1 MTPLTIELTTRED
14 LINTL
19 HLAAELEH
27 NLMCQYLFAAYSMK
41 RSTSEGLSQVQLEK
55 TRGWGALMTL
65 VARQEMEHM
74 GLVLNLLTA
83 IGGTPYFQRPNFPQR
98 KSRYGRL
105 RIKSE
110 LTRFDKETIRR
121 FQGFEAPHPEP
132 GPEFCA
138 TRGLAREEIRAL
150 LVAPQTFTQRPAAM
164 ARAAAAKDAP
174 AQPHEIEFTSI
185 QDLYLSLAAG
195 FKTVAERVGE
205 QNLFNGDVKA
215 EIWGGPGTPYGEG
228 SMDDLSQYGLD
239 LIQVVDL
246 KSAIDAIVE
255 IVEQGEGLLAPPDYI
270 EHTHY
275 CIYTEML
282 KEMQDEKPDFDAA
295 RAVVRNPLTRMHP
308 DITAPKE
315 VNIITRPETRE
326 IASLFNLTYETML
339 LMMLYLYGSSPK
351 TMTERV
357 DFMNAIFFPLMT
369 MFIRPLSETLTQ
381 LPAFKDKRGNAGP
394 GFELSKDVLVLPPP
408 ADVWGEFQKYF
419 DILAHQF
426 DHLWIYE
433 LRPADDEIVKRLRYM
448 AENMRRL
455 RDDWRAHWKNVG
467 RGE

>member
-1 MTPLTIELTTRED
+1 MAIELTTRED

-41 RSTSEGLSQVQLEK
+41 RSTAEGLDEVQLEK
-55 TRGWGALMTL
+55 ARGWGALMTL

-98 KSRYGRL
+98 EERYGKL
-105 RIKSE
+105 GIKSE
-110 LTRFDKETIRR
+110 LTRFDKGTILR
-121 FQGFEAPHPEP
+121 FQEFEAPHPAP

-138 TRGLAREEIRAL
+138 TRGVPREDIRAQL
-150 LVAPQTFTQRPAAM
+150 LAPQVFTQRPAPAQ
-164 ARAAAAKDAP
+164 AAATKGGVQEARP
-174 AQPHEIEFTSI
+174 AEIEFTSI

-195 FKTVAERVGE
+195 FVSVAEKIGE
-205 QNLFNGDVKA
+205 KKLFVGDVQA
-215 EIWGGPGTPYGEG
+215 EIWGGPNTPYGAG

-246 KSAIDAIVE
+246 KSAIEAIVE
-255 IVEQGEGLLAPPDYI
+255 IVEQGEGILAPPDYV

-275 CIYTEML
+275 CIFTNMLGEMT
-282 KEMQDEKPDFDAA
+282 DEKRGFDAA
-295 RAVVRNPLTRMHP
+295 RPVVRNPLTKMHP
-308 DITAPKE
+308 DITAPRE

-326 IASLFNLTYETML
+326 IAGLFNLTYELML
-339 LMMLYLYGSSPK
+339 LMMLYLYGSSK
-351 TMTERV
+351 TKNERV
-357 DFMNAIFFPLMT
+357 DLMNAIFFPLMT
-369 MFIRPLSETLTQ
+369 MFIRPLSETLTL
-381 LPAFKDKRGNAGP
+381 LPAFKDKKGNAGP
-394 GFELSKDVLVLPPP
+394 GFELSKDVLALPKPE
-408 ADVWGEFQKYF
+408 DTWSEFQRYF
-419 DILAHQF
+419 DILAWQF
-426 DHLWIYE
+426 DNLWIYE
-433 LRPADDEIVKRLRYM
+433 LRPADDPVVKRLRYM

-455 RDDWRAHWKNVG
+455 ADDWRAHWKNVG

>member
-1 MTPLTIELTTRED
+1 MTIELTTRED

-19 HLAAELEH
+19 QLAAELEH

-41 RSTSEGLSQVQLEK
+41 RSTDEGLSEVQLEK

-74 GLVLNLLTA
+74 GLVLNLLTS

-98 KSRYGRL
+98 KERYGKL
-105 RIKSE
+105 GIKSE
-110 LTRFDKETIRR
+110 LTRFDKETIKR
-121 FQGFEAPHPEP
+121 FQDFESPHPEP

-138 TRGLAREEIRAL
+138 TRGMMREDIRAL
-150 LVAPQTFTQRPAAM
+150 LVAPQVFTPRSAETATT
-164 ARAAAAKDAP
+164 AKG
-174 AQPHEIEFTSI
+174 AQIPPHKIEFTSI
-185 QDLYLSLAAG
+185 QDLYVSLAAG
-195 FKTVAERVGE
+195 FVAVTERVGE
-205 QNLFNGDVKA
+205 QNLFIGNVKA
-215 EIWGGPGTPYGEG
+215 EIWGGPDTPYGEG

-255 IVEQGEGLLAPPDYI
+255 IIEQGEGILAPPAYI

-275 CIYTEML
+275 CIYTNML
-282 KEMQDEKPDFDAA
+282 NDMLDEKPGFDGA
-295 RAVVRNPLTRMHP
+295 RPVVRNPLTRMHP

-339 LMMLYLYGSSPK
+339 LMMLFLYGSSPK
-351 TMTERV
+351 TKTQRV

-369 MFIRPLSETLTQ
+369 MFIRPLSEILTQ
-381 LPAFKDKRGNAGP
+381 LPAFKDKKGNAGP
-394 GFELSKDVLVLPPP
+394 GFELSKDALTLPPP
-408 ADVWGEFQKYF
+408 ADIWSEFQRHF
-419 DILAHQF
+419 DILAWQF
-426 DHLWIYE
+426 DNLWIYE
-433 LRPADDEIVKRLRYM
+433 LRPADDPIVKRLRYM

-455 RDDWRAHWKNVG
+455 ADDWRAHWKNVG

>member
-1 MTPLTIELTTRED
+1 LTLELTSRED
-14 LINTL
+14 LINAL

-41 RSTSEGLSQVQLEK
+41 RSVSEGLSEVQLEK

-98 KSRYGRL
+98 KSHYGKL
-105 RIKSE
+105 GIKSE
-110 LTRFDKETIRR
+110 LTRFDQETIKR
-121 FQGFEAPHPEP
+121 FQAFESPHPEP

-138 TRGLAREEIRAL
+138 TRGIAREEIRAQL
-150 LVAPQTFTQRPAAM
+150 LAPQVFTRRSASETTTATKGAA
-164 ARAAAAKDAP
+164 R
-174 AQPHEIEFTSI
+174 EIEFTSV
-185 QDLYLSLAAG
+185 QDLYVSLAAG
-195 FKTVAERVGE
+195 FVTVTEQIGE
-205 QNLFNGDVKA
+205 KNLFNGDLSA
-215 EIWGGPGTPYGEG
+215 EIWGGPNTPYGEG

-255 IVEQGEGLLAPPDYI
+255 IVEQGEGILAPPDYI

-275 CIYTEML
+275 CIYTKMLDEMRA
-282 KEMQDEKPDFDAA
+282 QKPAFDAA
-295 RAVVRNPLTRMHP
+295 RPVVRNPLTKMHP

-351 TMTERV
+351 TKTMRV

-369 MFIRPLSETLTQ
+369 MFIRPLSEILTQ
-381 LPAFKDKRGNAGP
+381 LPAFKDKKGNAGP
-394 GFELSKDVLVLPPP
+394 GFELSKDRLALPPP
-408 ADVWGEFQKYF
+408 EHVWSEFQRHF
-419 DILAHQF
+419 DILAWQF

-433 LRPADDEIVKRLRYM
+433 LRPQSDEIIQRLRYM

-455 RDDWRAHWKNVG
+455 ADDWRAHWQNVG

>member
-41 RSTSEGLSQVQLEK
+41 RATSEGLSEVQLEK

-74 GLVLNLLTA
+74 GLVLNLLSA
-83 IGGTPYFQRPNFPQR
+83 IGGTPYFQRPNFPQS
-98 KSRYGRL
+98 KESYGKL
-105 RIKSE
+105 GIKSE
-110 LTRFDKETIRR
+110 LTRFDKATIKR

-138 TRGLAREEIRAL
+138 TRGVAREDIRAQL
-150 LVAPQTFTQRPAAM
+150 LAPQVFTQRPAQSS
-164 ARAAAAKDAP
+164 AAAAGA
-174 AQPHEIEFTSI
+174 AQVPPPEIEFTSV

-195 FKTVAERVGE
+195 FVTVAERIGE
-205 QNLFNGDVKA
+205 QNLFIGDVKA

-255 IVEQGEGLLAPPDYI
+255 IVEQGEGILAPPDYI

-275 CIYTEML
+275 CIFTNML
-282 KEMQDEKPDFDAA
+282 NDMQNEQPGFDAA
-295 RAVVRNPLTRMHP
+295 RPVVRNPLTKMHP
-308 DITAPKE
+308 DITAPRE

-339 LMMLYLYGSSPK
+339 LMMLFLYGSNPK
-351 TMTERV
+351 TKKQRV
-357 DFMNAIFFPLMT
+357 DLMNAIFFPLMT
-369 MFIRPLSETLTQ
+369 MFIRPLSEILTQ
-381 LPAFKDKRGNAGP
+381 LPAFKDRKGNAGP
-394 GFELSKDVLVLPPP
+394 GFELSTDVLVLPQP
-408 ADVWGEFQKYF
+408 AHLWSEFQKYF
-419 DILAHQF
+419 DILTWQF
-426 DHLWIYE
+426 DNLWIYE
-433 LRPADDEIVKRLRYM
+433 LRPESDEIVKRLRYM

-455 RDDWRAHWKNVG
+455 GDDWRAHWKNVG

>member
-1 MTPLTIELTTRED
+1 MTIELTTRED

-27 NLMCQYLFAAYSMK
+27 NLMCQYLFAAYTMK
-41 RSTSEGLSQVQLEK
+41 RSTSEGLSEVQLEQ

-83 IGGTPYFQRPNFPQR
+83 IGGTPYFRRPNFPQR
-98 KSRYGRL
+98 KDRYGKL
-105 RIKSE
+105 GIKSE
-110 LTRFDKETIRR
+110 LTRFDKETIKR

-138 TRGLAREEIRAL
+138 TRGVVAKNGREGIRAL
-150 LVAPQTFTQRPAAM
+150 LLAPQVFTPRPAPVTAN
-164 ARAAAAKDAP
+164 ATGG
-174 AQPHEIEFTSI
+174 AQIPQAEIQFTSV
-185 QDLYLSLAAG
+185 QDLYVSLAAG
-195 FKTVAERVGE
+195 FVTVVEQIGE
-205 QNLFNGDVKA
+205 KSLFIGDANA

-255 IVEQGEGLLAPPDYI
+255 IVEQGEGILAPPDYV

-275 CIYTEML
+275 CIYTNML
-282 KEMQDEKPDFDAA
+282 NDMLNEKPGFDAA
-295 RAVVRNPLTRMHP
+295 RPVVRNPLTRMHP
-308 DITAPKE
+308 DITAPRE

-339 LMMLYLYGSSPK
+339 LMMLFLYGSSPK
-351 TMTERV
+351 TKQLRV

-369 MFIRPLSETLTQ
+369 MFIRPLSEVLTQ
-381 LPAFKDKRGNAGP
+381 LPAFKDKKGNAGP
-394 GFELSKDVLVLPPP
+394 GFELSQDMLVLPQP
-408 ADVWGEFQKYF
+408 ANIWSEFQRYF
-419 DILAHQF
+419 DILSWQF
-426 DHLWIYE
+426 DNLWIYE

-455 RDDWRAHWKNVG
+455 ADDWRARWKNVG

>member
-1 MTPLTIELTTRED
+1 MTIELTTRED

-41 RSTSEGLSQVQLEK
+41 RATSEGLSEVQLEK

-74 GLVLNLLTA
+74 GLVLNLLSA

-98 KSRYGRL
+98 KERYGRL
-105 RIKSE
+105 GIKSE
-110 LTRFDKETIRR
+110 LTRFDNETIKR

-138 TRGLAREEIRAL
+138 TRGVAREDIRAL
-150 LVAPQTFTQRPAAM
+150 LLAPQVFTQRPAQATVT
-164 ARAAAAKDAP
+164 ATRG
-174 AQPHEIEFTSI
+174 AQVPPPEIEFTSV
-185 QDLYLSLAAG
+185 QDLYVSLAAG
-195 FKTVAERVGE
+195 FVTVVERIGE
-205 QNLFNGDVKA
+205 KNLFTGDVKA

-255 IVEQGEGLLAPPDYI
+255 IVEQGEGILAPPDYI

-275 CIYTEML
+275 CIYTNIL
-282 KEMQDEKPDFDAA
+282 HDMQDGKPGFDAA
-295 RAVVRNPLTRMHP
+295 RPVVRNPLTRMHP
-308 DITAPKE
+308 DITAPRE
-315 VNIITRPETRE
+315 ANIITRPETRE

-339 LMMLYLYGSSPK
+339 LMMLFLYGSSPK
-351 TMTERV
+351 TKQQRV
-357 DFMNAIFFPLMT
+357 DLMNAIFFPLMT
-369 MFIRPLSETLTQ
+369 MFIRPLSEILTQ
-381 LPAFKDKRGNAGP
+381 LPAFKDKKGNAGP
-394 GFELSKDVLVLPPP
+394 GFELSKNELVLPPP
-408 ADVWGEFQKYF
+408 ANIWSEFQKYF

-426 DHLWIYE
+426 DNLWIYE

-455 RDDWRAHWKNVG
+455 ADDWRAHWKNVG

>member
-1 MTPLTIELTTRED
+1 LTIELTTRED

-27 NLMCQYLFAAYSMK
+27 NLMCQYLFAAYTMK
-41 RSTSEGLSQVQLEK
+41 RSTSEGLDEVQLEK

-74 GLVLNLLTA
+74 GLVLNMLTA

-98 KSRYGRL
+98 KERYGKL
-105 RIKSE
+105 GIKSE
-110 LTRFDKETIRR
+110 LTRFGKETILR

-132 GPEFCA
+132 GPEFCS
-138 TRGLAREEIRAL
+138 TRGLAREDIRAQL
-150 LVAPQTFTQRPAAM
+150 LAPQVFTQRSAL
-164 ARAAAAKDAP
+164 
-174 AQPHEIEFTSI
+174 AQASASKGSGQEPQASEIEFTSV
-185 QDLYLSLAAG
+185 QDLYISLAAG
-195 FKTVAERVGE
+195 FINVAEKIGE
-205 QNLFNGDVKA
+205 KRLFTGDVKA
-215 EIWGGPGTPYGEG
+215 EIWGGPNTPYGEG

-255 IVEQGEGLLAPPDYI
+255 IVEQGEGILAPPDYV

-275 CIYTEML
+275 CIFTNMLNEMV
-282 KEMQDEKPDFDAA
+282 DEKRAFDAA
-295 RAVVRNPLTRMHP
+295 RPVVRNPLTKMHP
-308 DITAPKE
+308 DITAPAE

-326 IASLFNLTYETML
+326 IANLFNLTYELML
-339 LMMLYLYGSSPK
+339 LLMLFLYSNGRK
-351 TMTERV
+351 TKNERV

-369 MFIRPLSETLTQ
+369 MFIRPLSEILTQ
-381 LPAFKDKRGNAGP
+381 LPAFKDKKGNAGP
-394 GFELSKDVLVLPPP
+394 GFELSKDTLALPKPEET
-408 ADVWGEFQKYF
+408 WGEFQRYF
-419 DILAHQF
+419 DILAWQF
-426 DHLWIYE
+426 DNLWIYE
-433 LRPADDEIVKRLRYM
+433 LRPADDSIVTRLRYM

-455 RDDWRAHWKNVG
+455 SDDWRAHWKNVG

>member
-1 MTPLTIELTTRED
+1 VTPLTIELTTRED

-41 RSTSEGLSQVQLEK
+41 RSTEEGLSEVQLEK

-74 GLVLNLLTA
+74 GLVLNLLTS

-98 KSRYGRL
+98 KERYGKL
-105 RIKSE
+105 GIKSE
-110 LTRFDKETIRR
+110 LTRFDQETIKR
-121 FQGFEAPHPEP
+121 FQDFEAPHPQP

-138 TRGLAREEIRAL
+138 TRGMTRADIRAL
-150 LVAPQTFTQRPAAM
+150 LLAPQVFTERPAQA
-164 ARAAAAKDAP
+164 ATRAKGATVP
-174 AQPHEIEFTSI
+174 PHEIEFTSV
-185 QDLYLSLAAG
+185 QDLYVSLAAG
-195 FKTVAERVGE
+195 FVTVAERVGE
-205 QNLFNGDVKA
+205 QNLFIGNVKA

-246 KSAIDAIVE
+246 KSAIEAIVE
-255 IVEQGEGLLAPPDYI
+255 IVEQGEGILAPPDYI

-275 CIYTEML
+275 CIYTDILNDML
-282 KEMQDEKPDFDAA
+282 NEKPGFDAA
-295 RAVVRNPLTRMHP
+295 RPVVANPLTRMHP

-339 LMMLYLYGSSPK
+339 LMMLYLYGSKAK
-351 TMTERV
+351 TMTQRV
-357 DFMNAIFFPLMT
+357 DLMNAIFFPLMT
-369 MFIRPLSETLTQ
+369 MFIRPLSEILTQ
-381 LPAFKDKRGNAGP
+381 LPAFKEKSGNAGP
-394 GFELSKDVLVLPPP
+394 GFELSKEVLTLPQP
-408 ADVWGEFQKYF
+408 ADIWSEFQKYF

-426 DHLWIYE
+426 DNLWIYE
-433 LRPADDEIVKRLRYM
+433 LRPAEDEIVKRLRYM

-455 RDDWRAHWKNVG
+455 SDDWRAHWKNVG

>member
-1 MTPLTIELTTRED
+1 LAIELTTRED

-41 RSTSEGLSQVQLEK
+41 RSTSEGLDEVQLEK

-83 IGGTPYFQRPNFPQR
+83 IGGTPYFRRPNFPQR
-98 KSRYGRL
+98 EGRYGKL
-105 RIKSE
+105 GIKSE
-110 LTRFDKETIRR
+110 LTRFDKETIVR
-121 FQGFEAPHPEP
+121 FQGFESPHPPP

-138 TRGLAREEIRAL
+138 TRGVSREGIRAQL
-150 LVAPQTFTQRPAAM
+150 LAPQVFTQRTAHVTAPAAGGGAQE
-164 ARAAAAKDAP
+164 ARP
-174 AQPHEIEFTSI
+174 PEIEFTSI

-195 FKTVAERVGE
+195 FVNVAGRIGE
-205 QNLFNGDVKA
+205 KQLFVGDVSA
-215 EIWGGPGTPYGEG
+215 EIWGGPNTPYGAG

-246 KSAIDAIVE
+246 NSALDAIVE
-255 IVEQGEGLLAPPDYI
+255 IVEQGEGLLAPPDYV

-275 CIYTEML
+275 CIFTNILGEL
-282 KEMQDEKPDFDAA
+282 TDRKRGFDAA
-295 RAVVRNPLTRMHP
+295 RPVVRNPLTKMHP
-308 DITAPKE
+308 DITAPDE

-326 IASLFNLTYETML
+326 IANLFNLTYELM
-339 LMMLYLYGSSPK
+339 LMMMLFLYGSSRTK
-351 TMTERV
+351 GERV

-381 LPAFKDKRGNAGP
+381 LPAFEGKKKGNAGP
-394 GFELSKDVLVLPPP
+394 GFELSQNVLMLPKPEETWDEFQKRFDVLV
-408 ADVWGEFQKYF
+408 W
-419 DILAHQF
+419 QF
-426 DHLWIYE
+426 DHLLIYE
-433 LRPADDEIVKRLRYM
+433 LRPADDAVVQRLRYM

-455 RDDWRAHWKNVG
+455 ADDWRAHWKNVG

>member
-1 MTPLTIELTTRED
+1 MTLELTSRED
-14 LINTL
+14 LINAL

-41 RSTSEGLSQVQLEK
+41 RSVSEGLSEVQLEK

-98 KSRYGRL
+98 KSHYGKL
-105 RIKSE
+105 GIKSE
-110 LTRFDKETIRR
+110 LTRFDQETIKR
-121 FQGFEAPHPEP
+121 FQAFESPHPEP

-138 TRGLAREEIRAL
+138 TRGIAREEIRAQL
-150 LVAPQTFTQRPAAM
+150 LAPQVFTRRSASETTTATKGAA
-164 ARAAAAKDAP
+164 R
-174 AQPHEIEFTSI
+174 EIEFTSV
-185 QDLYLSLAAG
+185 QDLYVSLAAG
-195 FKTVAERVGE
+195 FVTVTEQIGE
-205 QNLFNGDVKA
+205 KNLFNGDLSA
-215 EIWGGPGTPYGEG
+215 EIWGGPNTPYGEG

-255 IVEQGEGLLAPPDYI
+255 IVEQGEGILAPPDYI

-275 CIYTEML
+275 CIYTKMLDEMRA
-282 KEMQDEKPDFDAA
+282 QKPAFDAA
-295 RAVVRNPLTRMHP
+295 RPVVRNPLTKMHP

-351 TMTERV
+351 TKTMRV

-369 MFIRPLSETLTQ
+369 MFIRPLSEILTQ
-381 LPAFKDKRGNAGP
+381 LPAFKDKKGNAGP
-394 GFELSKDVLVLPPP
+394 GFELSKDRLALPPP
-408 ADVWGEFQKYF
+408 EHVWSEFQRHF
-419 DILAHQF
+419 DILAWQF

-433 LRPADDEIVKRLRYM
+433 LRPQSDEIIQRLRYM

-455 RDDWRAHWKNVG
+455 ADDWRAHWQNVG

>member
-1 MTPLTIELTTRED
+1 VTSLTIELTTRED

-41 RSTSEGLSQVQLEK
+41 RSTDEGLSEVQLEK

-98 KSRYGRL
+98 KERYGKL
-105 RIKSE
+105 GIKSE
-110 LTRFDKETIRR
+110 LTRFDKDTIKR
-121 FQGFEAPHPEP
+121 FQDFEAPHPEP

-150 LVAPQTFTQRPAAM
+150 LLAPQAYTPRPAKTATTG
-164 ARAAAAKDAP
+164 ARGAP
-174 AQPHEIEFTSI
+174 VPPHEIEFTSV
-185 QDLYLSLAAG
+185 QDLYVSLMAG
-195 FKTVAERVGE
+195 FVTVAERIGE
-205 QNLFNGDVKA
+205 KNLFTGDA
-215 EIWGGPGTPYGEG
+215 NAQIWGGPGTPYDEG

-246 KSAIDAIVE
+246 DSAIDAIVE
-255 IVEQGEGLLAPPDYI
+255 IVEQGEGIFAPPDYI

-275 CIYTEML
+275 CIYTNML
-282 KEMQDEKPDFDAA
+282 NDMLDERRGFDAA
-295 RAVVRNPLTRMHP
+295 RPVVPNPLTRMHP
-308 DITAPKE
+308 DITAPRE

-339 LMMLYLYGSSPK
+339 LMMLFLYGSSPK
-351 TMTERV
+351 TKKQRV
-357 DFMNAIFFPLMT
+357 DLMNAIFFPLMT
-369 MFIRPLSETLTQ
+369 MFIRPLSEILTQ
-381 LPAFKDKRGNAGP
+381 LPAFKDKKGNAGP
-394 GFELSKDVLVLPPP
+394 GFELSKDTLVLPHPTNM
-408 ADVWGEFQKYF
+408 WSEFQKYF
-419 DILAHQF
+419 DILTWQF

-433 LRPADDEIVKRLRYM
+433 LRPESDPVVKRLRYM

-455 RDDWRAHWKNVG
+455 ADDWRAHWKNVG

>member
-1 MTPLTIELTTRED
+1 VTSLTVELTTRED

-41 RSTSEGLSQVQLEK
+41 RSTSEGLDEVQLEK
-55 TRGWGALMTL
+55 TRGWGSLMTL

-74 GLVLNLLTA
+74 GLVLNLLSA

-98 KSRYGRL
+98 EERYGKL
-105 RIKSE
+105 NIKSE

-132 GPEFCA
+132 GPAFCA
-138 TRGLAREEIRAL
+138 TRGVAREDIRAL
-150 LVAPQTFTQRPAAM
+150 LLAPQVYTQRPAEAAT
-164 ARAAAAKDAP
+164 ARG
-174 AQPHEIEFTSI
+174 AQTPHKIEFTSI
-185 QDLYLSLAAG
+185 QDLYVSLAAG
-195 FKTVAERVGE
+195 FVAVVERIGE
-205 QNLFNGDVKA
+205 QSLFIGDVKA

-255 IVEQGEGLLAPPDYI
+255 IVEQGEGILAPPDYI

-275 CIYTEML
+275 CIYTNML
-282 KEMQDEKPDFDAA
+282 NDMLDEKPDFDAA
-295 RAVVRNPLTRMHP
+295 RPVVRNPLTRMHP
-308 DITAPKE
+308 DITAPRE
-315 VNIITRPETRE
+315 ANIITRPETRE

-339 LMMLYLYGSSPK
+339 LMMLFLYGSSPK
-351 TMTERV
+351 TKQQRV
-357 DFMNAIFFPLMT
+357 DLMNAIYFPLMT
-369 MFIRPLSETLTQ
+369 MFIRPLSEILTQ

-394 GFELSKDVLVLPPP
+394 GFELSKDMLILPQP
-408 ADVWGEFQKYF
+408 AHIWSEFQKHF
-419 DILAHQF
+419 DILAWQF
-426 DHLWIYE
+426 DNLWIYE
-433 LRPADDEIVKRLRYM
+433 LRPESDDIVKRLRYM

-455 RDDWRAHWKNVG
+455 ADDWRSHWKNVG
-467 RGE
+467 MGE

>member
-1 MTPLTIELTTRED
+1 MTIELTTRED

-19 HLAAELEH
+19 QLAAELEH

-41 RSTSEGLSQVQLEK
+41 RSTDEGLSEVQLEK

-74 GLVLNLLTA
+74 GLVLNLLTS

-98 KSRYGRL
+98 KERYGKL
-105 RIKSE
+105 GIKSE
-110 LTRFDKETIRR
+110 LTRFDKETIKR
-121 FQGFEAPHPEP
+121 FQDFESPHPEP
-132 GPEFCA
+132 GLEFCA
-138 TRGLAREEIRAL
+138 TRGMMREDIRAL
-150 LVAPQTFTQRPAAM
+150 LVAPQVFKHRSVETATT
-164 ARAAAAKDAP
+164 AKGALIP
-174 AQPHEIEFTSI
+174 PHEIEFTSI
-185 QDLYLSLAAG
+185 QDLYVSLAAG
-195 FKTVAERVGE
+195 FVAVTERIGE
-205 QNLFNGDVKA
+205 QNLFIGNVKA
-215 EIWGGPGTPYGEG
+215 EIWGGPDTPYGAG

-255 IVEQGEGLLAPPDYI
+255 IVEQGEGILAPPDYI

-275 CIYTEML
+275 CIYTNML
-282 KEMQDEKPDFDAA
+282 NEMQDEKRSFDAA

-339 LMMLYLYGSSPK
+339 LMMLFLYGSSPK
-351 TMTERV
+351 TKTQRV

-369 MFIRPLSETLTQ
+369 MFIRPLSEILTQ
-381 LPAFKDKRGNAGP
+381 LPAFKDKKGNAGP
-394 GFELSKDVLVLPPP
+394 GFELSKDTLTLPPP
-408 ADVWGEFQKYF
+408 THIWSEFQRHF
-419 DILAHQF
+419 DILAWQF
-426 DHLWIYE
+426 DNLWIYE
-433 LRPADDEIVKRLRYM
+433 LRPADDPIVKRLRYM

-455 RDDWRAHWKNVG
+455 ADDWRAHWKNVG

>member
-1 MTPLTIELTTRED
+1 MPLAIELTTRED
-14 LINTL
+14 LISTL

-41 RSTSEGLSQVQLEK
+41 RSTSEGLDEVQLEK
-55 TRGWGALMTL
+55 ARGWGALMTL

-98 KSRYGRL
+98 KERYGRL
-105 RIKSE
+105 GIKSE
-110 LTRFDKETIRR
+110 LTRFGKETILR
-121 FQGFEAPHPEP
+121 FQDFEAPHPAP

-138 TRGLAREEIRAL
+138 ARGVSREEIRAQL
-150 LVAPQTFTQRPAAM
+150 LAPQVFTQRA
-164 ARAAAAKDAP
+164 AP
-174 AQPHEIEFTSI
+174 AQASAVKGVAQEAPPPEIEFTSV
-185 QDLYLSLAAG
+185 QDLYESLAAG
-195 FKTVAERVGE
+195 FVNVAEKIGE
-205 QNLFNGDVKA
+205 KNLFVGDVNA
-215 EIWGGPGTPYGEG
+215 EIWGGPNTPYGEG

-246 KSAIDAIVE
+246 KSAVDAIVE
-255 IVEQGEGLLAPPDYI
+255 IIEQGEGIKAPPEYI

-275 CIYTEML
+275 CIFTDMLGEMTG
-282 KEMQDEKPDFDAA
+282 EKRGFDAA
-295 RAVVRNPLTRMHP
+295 RPVVRNPLTKMHP
-308 DITAPKE
+308 DITAPGE

-326 IASLFNLTYETML
+326 IAGLFNLTYELML
-339 LMMLYLYGSSPK
+339 LMMLYLYGSSRTK
-351 TMTERV
+351 NERV

-369 MFIRPLSETLTQ
+369 MFIRPLSEALTQ
-381 LPAFKDKRGNAGP
+381 LPAFKGKRGNAGP
-394 GFELSKDVLVLPPP
+394 GFELSQDRLVLPKPEET
-408 ADVWGEFQKYF
+408 WSEFQKYF
-419 DILAHQF
+419 DILTWQF

-433 LRPADDEIVKRLRYM
+433 LRPADDPVVKRLRYM

-455 RDDWRAHWKNVG
+455 ADDWRAHWKNVG

>member
-1 MTPLTIELTTRED
+1 LAVQLTTRED

-41 RSTSEGLSQVQLEK
+41 RSTGEGLDEVQLEK
-55 TRGWGALMTL
+55 ARGWGALLTL

-83 IGGTPYFQRPNFPQR
+83 IGGTPYFRRPNFPQR
-98 KSRYGRL
+98 EERYGKL
-105 RIKSE
+105 GIKSE
-110 LTRFDKETIRR
+110 LTRFGKESILR
-121 FQGFEAPHPEP
+121 FQGFEAPHPPP

-138 TRGLAREEIRAL
+138 MRGTSREDIRAQL
-150 LVAPQTFTQRPAAM
+150 LAPQVFTQRPAQASV
-164 ARAAAAKDAP
+164 ARGDAP
-174 AQPHEIEFTSI
+174 EAHPPEIEFTSV

-195 FKTVAERVGE
+195 FVNVAEKIGE
-205 QNLFNGDVKA
+205 KKLFVGDVQA
-215 EIWGGPGTPYGEG
+215 EIWGGPNTPYGEG

-246 KSAIDAIVE
+246 TSAIDAIVE
-255 IVEQGEGLLAPPDYI
+255 IVEQGEGILAPPDYV

-275 CIYTEML
+275 CIFTDMLGEML
-282 KEMQDEKPDFDAA
+282 DEKRGFDAA
-295 RAVVRNPLTRMHP
+295 RSVVPNPLTRMHP
-308 DITAPKE
+308 DITAPGE
-315 VNIITRPETRE
+315 VSIITRPETRE
-326 IASLFNLTYETML
+326 IAGLFNLTYELM
-339 LMMLYLYGSSPK
+339 LMMMLFLYGSGK
-351 TMTERV
+351 TKKQRV

-381 LPAFKDKRGNAGP
+381 LPAFKDKKGNAGP
-394 GFELSKDVLVLPPP
+394 GFELSKEMLVLPKPE
-408 ADVWGEFQKYF
+408 DTWGEFQRYF
-419 DILAHQF
+419 DILVWQF
-426 DHLWIYE
+426 DNLWIYE
-433 LRPADDEIVKRLRYM
+433 LRPADDPVVKRLRYM

-455 RDDWRAHWKNVG
+455 ADDWRAHWKNVG